1 MRGNNISC
9 IYRKKD
15 SYKKMTTPH
24 QNVVICNLVIDD
36 TTMIEPGMIVCSKK
50 SAGGKLTF
58 HTTQLNEKDVYQVV
72 GVSLNFRAKLDRD
85 KVKLKPIA
93 VAVRGIIDVD
103 TTHCTNKICG
113 EIIQHK
119 GIPFGTV
126 IAGICSVSGVGSTLD
141 KNRHRIKLE
150 PQLSVTGRGSSQP
163 IKNGVIPTTTQV
175 FENEYAVIQG
185 EETSALDARSLDASF
200 ETSSFKDAAKAL
212 KKKKKRS
219 TKAKEV

>member
-1 MRGNNISC
+1 
-9 IYRKKD
+9 
-15 SYKKMTTPH
+15 MTTPH

-50 SAGGKLTF
+50 NAGGKLTF
-58 HTTQLNEKDVYQVV
+58 HTAPSEDIYQVV
-72 GVSLNFRAKLDRD
+72 GVSLNFRARLDKD

-113 EIIQHK
+113 EIIEHK

-126 IAGICSVSGVGSTLD
+126 IANICSVSGVGSTLD
-141 KNRHRIKLE
+141 QNKHRIKLE
-150 PQLSVTGRGSSQP
+150 PQLGP
-163 IKNGVIPTTTQV
+163 IKQNSAVPVKSSDKGLVSGGAPAATSSSSSATTPVKTGT
-175 FENEYAVIQG
+175 E
-185 EETSALDARSLDASF
+185 SSF
-200 ETSSFKDAAKAL
+200 ATDSSFKDAAKAL

-219 TKAKEV
+219 MKAKEV